1 MFSRDQLPESLFAIS
16 SLDFAIELFNDP
28 IETAWFCLGSS
39 SVGAGLDNTRHVMRR
54 CFLIRPGSLRRAFA
68 GLNAIGNSIGDLG
81 LPSISTTHRPAG
93 GQTYHYQPAHEF
105 DLNHSGIRVE
115 PLVSERVGE
124 RSSVFLIN
132 ADLCLH
138 LGLEETNSGSSVWVE
153 SRTGTEVLRQR
164 SSADTFRVV
173 EIQRNYLLRYL
184 RDRRRALVVG
194 HYADARVDRP
204 TPEERALFV
213 PGRVELERARPYRA
227 KVFVISAPLHGALS
241 RRFDGALHR
250 QMHLWFCISPPALD
264 TARTWQE
271 QPTFDVHAFTLPT
284 HDGDVAPERFKV
296 SANFDLPFAG
306 VDGDFMA
313 RVFFRQE
320 VIERYQDSSTFSVAD
335 NGAIHCG
342 SFWGLYRSTRLHG
355 NEYISTAIGDFG
367 QGVPYNEWQHW
378 QRYAIPPPG
387 RASLGV
393 AASEPPIAT
402 GGTEL
407 VEAPEELN
415 GAFGI
420 ANFDAGLDGGRLWD
434 GDIDSVA
441 GHRLKRY
448 YRGEAAD
455 DAFLER
461 ATLIATL
468 VTEEIRAAAIRP
480 FLQHFGSN
488 LHLSFAN
495 QPTTLQSRAL
505 LQRMALVIAIQ
516 GALRPDRTEMPSLV
530 RRAEGADQSG
540 EPEIRREL
548 GNLFA
553 TVRTTFSP
561 LAFIYDLRNVAGIA
575 HRPDLARVGKI
586 VQQLGL
592 PREHWRRSDFLR
604 LLTTVTNCVSSI
616 ARILRLGV

>member
-1 MFSRDQLPESLFAIS
+1 VLSHSARIAKASVCWIERYRELDRRPWLAINFYDAQARRRPDVSL
-16 SLDFAIELFNDP
+16 
-28 IETAWFCLGSS
+28 
-39 SVGAGLDNTRHVMRR
+39 
-54 CFLIRPGSLRRAFA
+54 
-68 GLNAIGNSIGDLG
+68 
-81 LPSISTTHRPAG
+81 PAG
-93 GQTYHYQPAHEF
+93 ARVRF
-105 DLNHSGIRVE
+105 DHSGIRVE

-271 QPTFDVHAFTLPT
+271 QPTFDVHAFILPT

-402 GGTEL
+402 GVTEL
-407 VEAPEELN
+407 VEALEELN

-575 HRPDLARVGKI
+575 HRPDLARVGEI